1 MKTDVQISTEAA
13 KPVGGERKLE
23 RFFEPSNGKKRQDKD
38 MLSLHDADDKV
49 PFDQFQGKKTSYR
62 DEIYTTTIDQSKIT
76 EQIVRFAEQKE
87 WEILN

>member
-49 PFDQFQGKKTSYR
+49 PFDQF
-62 DEIYTTTIDQSKIT
+62 
-76 EQIVRFAEQKE
+76 
-87 WEILN
+87 